1 MTEDS
6 QAPTSINRNM
16 SSEKPQLQAIDI
28 IDQLANSSEIHPYEI
43 TEIKAGS
50 PFIEENQEGAKH
62 LAENSAHQISDATK
76 EVQVLYF
83 ICFQGKPE
91 GKNEEKNGLIYQES
105 RVCEEESRDGLHE
118 KTATLSTKEFQGEE
132 NAPSKLQDGNISSPT
147 ETEVEQGKIQLS
159 ETSEQIKEE
168 TLLKD
173 NESPTEE
180 DWEGEEEDEFQQEN
194 SMASHI
200 KGQENNNIQGLPTSP
215 SCASQTEKYD
225 DQPEALKKN
234 DISRH
239 SYSRYNT
246 ISYRK
251 IRKGNTKQRIDEF
264 ESMMHS

>member
-6 QAPTSINRNM
+6 QAPTSINWDM
-16 SSEKPQLQAIDI
+16 SSEKPQLQVIDI
-28 IDQLANSSEIHPYEI
+28 IDQLANSSEIRPHEI
-43 TEIKAGS
+43 TEIKPGS

-62 LAENSAHQISDATK
+62 LAENSTHQISDATK
-76 EVQVLYF
+76 EL
-83 ICFQGKPE
+83 QGKPE
-91 GKNEEKNGLIYQES
+91 GKNEEKNSLVYQES

-118 KTATLSTKEFQGEE
+118 KIAALSTKEFQGEE

-147 ETEVEQGKIQLS
+147 ETEVEQGKIQLN
-159 ETSEQIKEE
+159 ETSERMKEE
-168 TLLKD
+168 ILLKD
-173 NESPTEE
+173 NESLTEE

-200 KGQENNNIQGLPTSP
+200 KGQENNNTQGLPTSP

-225 DQPEALKKN
+225 DQPGALKKN
-234 DISRH
+234 DVSRH

>member
-1 MTEDS
+1 MTEDI

-16 SSEKPQLQAIDI
+16 SSEKPQLQVIDI
-28 IDQLANSSEIHPYEI
+28 IDQLANSSEIRPYEI
-43 TEIKAGS
+43 TEINPGS

-76 EVQVLYF
+76 EL
-83 ICFQGKPE
+83 QGKPE
-91 GKNEEKNGLIYQES
+91 GKSEEKNYLICQES
-105 RVCEEESRDGLHE
+105 RVCEEESRDGLQE
-118 KTATLSTKEFQGEE
+118 KTAILSTTECQGEK
-132 NAPSKLQDGNISSPT
+132 NAPSKLRDENINSPT
-147 ETEVEQGKIQLS
+147 ETKEEQGKTQLN
-159 ETSEQIKEE
+159 ETSEQMKEE

-173 NESPTEE
+173 NESLTEE
-180 DWEGEEEDEFQQEN
+180 DWEGEDDEFQQEN
-194 SMASHI
+194 SAASHK

-225 DQPEALKKN
+225 DQPGALKKN